1 MALWGRLEQVLQFP
15 DDPEDE
21 HLCGVGIVLYK
32 APDDSLFVKVKSH
45 ACVRERAV
53 ATLVAPTNV
62 KPKGQ

>member
-1 MALWGRLEQVLQFP
+1 MQFP

-45 ACVRERAV
+45 SCMRERAV
-53 ATLVAPTNV
+53 AMLVAPTNV
-62 KPKGQ
+62 KLKGQ